1 MANEDEKSGVDVMAI
16 EMVRAGRGEWVFSQN
31 CQSHII

>member
-1 MANEDEKSGVDVMAI
+1 MKMRSQGLDVMAI
-16 EMVRAGRGEWVFSQN
+16 EMVCAERGEWVFSQN